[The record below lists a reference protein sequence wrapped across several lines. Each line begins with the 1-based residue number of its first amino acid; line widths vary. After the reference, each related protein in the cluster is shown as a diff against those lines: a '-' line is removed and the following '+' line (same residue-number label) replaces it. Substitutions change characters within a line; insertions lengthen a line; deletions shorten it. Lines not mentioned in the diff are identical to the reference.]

1 MANPRN
7 YFFSRP
13 PSILVLMTARHR
25 LKIPERRGP
34 RKQPWLRGPQ
44 KRTAVSFSWLWRLF
58 SASVTCVCRH
68 PDCFQ
73 LLYPLKSW
81 QNRPESACLH
91 RYREPPHGFPFGKPF
106 PTPSFM
112 AISNLALSLSSC
124 QQLIS
129 KSFNYNWIEYG
140 LSPGVRNS
148 VIMNYHRIINER
160 KINIVKNSA
169 TNEVCGKFL
178 V

>member
-1 MANPRN
+1 
-7 YFFSRP
+7 
-13 PSILVLMTARHR
+13 MTARHR

-44 KRTAVSFSWLWRLF
+44 KRTAVSFSWLWRPF

-73 LLYPLKSW
+73 LLYPLNLGRTGQSL
-81 QNRPESACLH
+81 PACIDTVSL
-91 RYREPPHGFPFGKPF
+91 PMVFPLGNLSPHPLL
-106 PTPSFM
+106 FM

-129 KSFNYNWIEYG
+129 KSFNYNWVEHG
-140 LSPGVRNS
+140 LFPKGQKFCN
-148 VIMNYHRIINER
+148 NEL
-160 KINIVKNSA
+160 S
-169 TNEVCGKFL
+169 
-178 V
+178 

>member
-1 MANPRN
+1 
-7 YFFSRP
+7 
-13 PSILVLMTARHR
+13 MTARHR

-44 KRTAVSFSWLWRLF
+44 KRTAVSFSWLWRPF

-73 LLYPLKSW
+73 LLYPLNLGRTGQSLPACIDTVSLPMVFPLGNLSPTLFYLW
-81 QNRPESACLH
+81 PSQIWLSACL
-91 RYREPPHGFPFGKPF
+91 PA
-106 PTPSFM
+106 S
-112 AISNLALSLSSC
+112 SSSVNL
-124 QQLIS
+124 LIT
-129 KSFNYNWIEYG
+129 IG
-140 LSPGVRNS
+140 LSMVFSPKVRNS